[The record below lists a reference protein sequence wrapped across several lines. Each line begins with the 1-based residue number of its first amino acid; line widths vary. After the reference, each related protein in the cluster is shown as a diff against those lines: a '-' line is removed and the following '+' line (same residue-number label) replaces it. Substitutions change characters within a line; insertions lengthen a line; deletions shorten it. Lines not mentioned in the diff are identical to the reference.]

1 VINRICRISLCMLA
15 LFFIPSLLSATTFY
29 LDCNGGNDGNS
40 GTSPS
45 TAWKSLAKANATT
58 FAPGDSLLLF
68 TGCSWTGTL
77 HPGGSGTAA
86 NVITLDQFGTGAK
99 PRIDGGAVVT
109 ATVAL
114 TGQEY
119 WDINNLEITNTGA
132 AGLHRGVLI
141 IATAT
146 SHHIHLVGLN
156 IHDISGQLG
165 TDITS
170 KATGGIGFE
179 SHGGAGARFDDI
191 LVENCTVTHA
201 DDVGLYTTSDSGTQ
215 PRAGSFA
222 AAAWTNVIIRGN
234 HFTNIG
240 KNTIIVRSANAP
252 LVESNVINGSSTR
265 LHGNAIFTIGTLNA
279 VIQFNE
285 VFGTAPNFTGLEG
298 AAFDPDGNSQSTLVQ
313 YNYSHNNGG
322 GLANPNDIPGGFSD
336 GTIIRYNISQ
346 DDVHRIIEFSGA
358 CTNTQIYNNT
368 IYIGPGLSPS
378 IFGAHQFGGTGG
390 LPSNTTYSNNI
401 IYNAGTGG
409 SYNLGG
415 TTNNVFDANLFFGNH
430 PASEPAD
437 PHKITA
443 DPLLVSPG
451 SGGVGISTVGGYHL
465 QAGSPAAGSGAVV
478 AGNGGRDFFGTALPS
493 GAPDRGAAQGNQGPP
508 PPDFSISATPSSQT
522 INAGSMTTYAVNVT
536 ASNGFG
542 GSVTLGV
549 SGLPS
554 GASGFF
560 TPASVT
566 GTNSS
571 TLTVT
576 TSTATPAGTSTLTIT
591 GTSGTLS
598 HSTSVTLTVAGAPAA
613 PSLTGTAGN
622 ARVNLSWTTSSGAT
636 SYDVKRSLVT
646 GGPYSLVASSTVT
659 NFVDT
664 TVTNGTTYFYVVSA
678 LNAVGE
684 SPNSNEVKLTPT
696 AFSIAINCGGPAIS
710 PFVADMDFAGGT
722 TINHAN
728 TINLTGVTNPA
739 PMQVYQTAR
748 IGNFT
753 YTIPGSTA
761 GSSHTVRLHFAET
774 FWTAAG
780 KRRFNVSI
788 NGTQVLT
795 NFDIFAAAGAMNK
808 ATIQQFT
815 VNANASGQYVI
826 QFTAVLDKS
835 LLSGIEVQ

>member
-1 VINRICRISLCMLA
+1 MFNRICRISLFMLA

-29 LDCNGGNDGNS
+29 LDCNGGNDGNA
-40 GTSPS
+40 GTTPS

-86 NVITLDQFGTGAK
+86 NVITLDQFGTGAM
-99 PRIDGGAVVT
+99 PRIDGGAAVT
-109 ATVAL
+109 ATVEL
-114 TGQEY
+114 SGQQY
-119 WDINNLEITNTGA
+119 WDINNLEITNAGA

-141 IATAT
+141 IATGT

-156 IHDISGQLG
+156 IHDVSGQLG
-165 TDITS
+165 ADNTS

-179 SHGGAGARFDDI
+179 SHGGAGAKFDDV
-191 LVENCTVTHA
+191 LVENCTVTHV
-201 DDVGLYTTSDSGTQ
+201 DDVGLYTTSDSGTN

-222 AAAWTNVIIRGN
+222 TAAWTNVIIRGN

-240 KNTIIVRSANAP
+240 KNTIIVRAANAP
-252 LVESNVINGSSTR
+252 LIESNVINGSSTR

-279 VIQFNE
+279 VMQFNE

-298 AAFDPDGNSQSTLVQ
+298 AAFDPDGDSQSTLVQ
-313 YNYSHNNGG
+313 YNYTHNNGG

-346 DDVHRIIEFSGA
+346 DDVHRVIEFSGA

-368 IYIGPGLSPS
+368 IYIGAGLSPS
-378 IFGAHQFGGTGG
+378 IFGGHAFGGTGG
-390 LPSNTTYSNNI
+390 LASNTTYSNNI
-401 IYNAGTGG
+401 IYNVGNGT
-409 SYNLGG
+409 YNVTGLA
-415 TTNNVFDANLFFGNH
+415 NNVFNSNLFFGNH

-443 DPLLVSPG
+443 DPMLVSPG
-451 SGGVGISTVGGYHL
+451 SGGVGINTVDGYHL
-465 QAGSPAAGSGAVV
+465 KAGSPAAGSGAVI
-478 AGNGGRDFFGTALPS
+478 ANNGGRDFFGTALPS
-493 GAPDRGAAQGNQGPP
+493 GAPDRGAAQGSSGPP
-508 PPDFSISATPSSQT
+508 PPDFSISASPSSQS
-522 INAGSMTTYAVNVT
+522 INAGSMTTYTVSVT
-536 ASNGFG
+536 GSNGFSG
-542 GSVTLGV
+542 TVTLGV

-560 TPASVT
+560 TPASVS

-576 TSTATPAGTSTLTIT
+576 TSASTPGGTSTLTIT

-598 HSTSVTLTVAGAPAA
+598 HSTTVTLIVGGVPAA
-613 PSLTGTAGN
+613 PTLTGTAGN
-622 ARVNLSWTTSSGAT
+622 AQVNLSWTTSSAAT
-636 SYDVKRSLVT
+636 SYNVKRSLMT
-646 GGPYSLVASSTVT
+646 GGPYSLLASGVTVT
-659 NFVDT
+659 NFTDN

-678 LNAVGE
+678 QNAVGE

-710 PFVADMDFAGGT
+710 PFVADRDFAGGA

-728 TINLTGVTNPA
+728 TIDTSKVTNPA
-739 PMQVYQTAR
+739 PAAVYQTAR
-748 IGNFT
+748 IDNFT
-753 YTIPGSTA
+753 YTIPGFAA

-774 FWTAAG
+774 FFGTAG
-780 KRRFNVSI
+780 SRTFNVTI

-795 NFDIFAAAGAMNK
+795 AFDIFKAAGGKNIAN
-808 ATIQQFT
+808 IQQFT
-815 VNANASGQYVI
+815 GTANASGQFVI
-826 QFTAVLDKS
+826 KFTSVVNNS
-835 LLSGIEVQ
+835 LISGIEVQ